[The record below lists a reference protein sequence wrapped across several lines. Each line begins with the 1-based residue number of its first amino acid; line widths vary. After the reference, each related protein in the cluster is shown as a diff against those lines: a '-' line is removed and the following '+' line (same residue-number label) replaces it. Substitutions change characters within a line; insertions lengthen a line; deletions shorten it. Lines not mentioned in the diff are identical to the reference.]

1 MAMLTVATL
10 TRATLTRAALSM
22 ATLTMAPA
30 RSHASPSPPPLRL
43 QVVPVAKVAPRLRER
58 LCLDL
63 PDAEFEAEAMRIV
76 NSAANHKGTAYY
88 DKAQN
93 MQRGIAI

>member
-1 MAMLTVATL
+1 
-10 TRATLTRAALSM
+10 
-22 ATLTMAPA
+22 
-30 RSHASPSPPPLRL
+30 
-43 QVVPVAKVAPRLRER
+43 VVPVAKVAPRLRER

-76 NSAANHKGTAYY
+76 SSAANHKGTTYY

>member
-1 MAMLTVATL
+1 MAT
-10 TRATLTRAALSM
+10 LSM
-22 ATLTMAPA
+22 ATLT
-30 RSHASPSPPPLRL
+30 RSHAYTNSVPRVTPPPPCLK
-43 QVVPVAKVAPRLRER
+43 VVPVAKVAPRLRER

>member
-1 MAMLTVATL
+1 MPCLL
-10 TRATLTRAALSM
+10 WHQLGPTRH
-22 ATLTMAPA
+22 PF
-30 RSHASPSPPPLRL
+30 PSARL

-76 NSAANHKGTAYY
+76 SSAANHKGTTYY

>member
-1 MAMLTVATL
+1 MRLVLTT
-10 TRATLTRAALSM
+10 
-22 ATLTMAPA
+22 APA
-30 RSHASPSPPPLRL
+30 RPSPASRQAAHHGIPPYPSSLPARP

-58 LCLDL
+58 LCLDV
-63 PDAEFEAEAMRIV
+63 PEADFVTEARRIV
-76 NSAANHKGTAYY
+76 DRAANHKGTVYY

>member
-1 MAMLTVATL
+1 
-10 TRATLTRAALSM
+10 
-22 ATLTMAPA
+22 
-30 RSHASPSPPPLRL
+30 
-43 QVVPVAKVAPRLRER
+43 VVPVAKVAPRLRER